1 MARRNLLRSV
11 LAASVMVVSGGG
23 ALLATAA
30 AAPAGA
36 VDNNRITV
44 TVRDSGFSE
53 TNITARVGD
62 QLIFVLD
69 AAATQN
75 HTLAWD
81 RGQIQFKFDHNGN
94 ASKNCDGGAGG
105 SGPYV
110 CYPMNNHGQ
119 AHFYDIDHV
128 RDPNGAAFAGTLTVT
143 DAPPPPPDTTSSST
157 STTVTTVRA
166 TTATTARTEPSTTTF
181 PPTTATTGFVTVR
194 PMLVSGP
201 APTTTTT
208 APKKKDASDNKDK
221 GKAASPETPTT
232 AAPAPPDTP
241 GLEPVF
247 DPATLTPAPLPA
259 PDNGVAAI
267 TGPAGDLDAAAVAN
281 LLPDKPADD
290 GTPLMVAALAA
301 LGLFLVGGAG
311 WAWHHRTSRYFPA

>member
-1 MARRNLLRSV
+1 MSGGGRLPLAGVVRIRPRGAPAPGVPGLGALMARRNLLRSV

-69 AAATQN
+69 AAATQS

-94 ASKNCDGGAGG
+94 ASKTCDGGAGG

-119 AHFYDIDHV
+119 AHFYDNDHV
-128 RDPNGAAFAGTLTVT
+128 RHPHGAALARTLTET
-143 DAPPPPPDTTSSST
+143 HPPPPPP
-157 STTVTTVRA
+157 
-166 TTATTARTEPSTTTF
+166 EPRRRRPPS
-181 PPTTATTGFVTVR
+181 PGKSRPTTAPR
-194 PMLVSGP
+194 
-201 APTTTTT
+201 
-208 APKKKDASDNKDK
+208 
-221 GKAASPETPTT
+221 
-232 AAPAPPDTP
+232 
-241 GLEPVF
+241 
-247 DPATLTPAPLPA
+247 
-259 PDNGVAAI
+259 
-267 TGPAGDLDAAAVAN
+267 
-281 LLPDKPADD
+281 
-290 GTPLMVAALAA
+290 
-301 LGLFLVGGAG
+301 
-311 WAWHHRTSRYFPA
+311 